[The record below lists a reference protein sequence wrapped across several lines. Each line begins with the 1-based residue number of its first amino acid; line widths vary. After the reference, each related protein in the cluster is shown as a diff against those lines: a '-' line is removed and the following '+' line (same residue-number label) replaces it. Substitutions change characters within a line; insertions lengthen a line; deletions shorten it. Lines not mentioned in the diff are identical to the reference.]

1 MRTET
6 SSFGVSTRNRVLL
19 IIGVIALSLW
29 MIYPIRSALKLGLD
43 LNGGVQLVLR
53 VKTDPAMAPAARDEI
68 VEQALRT
75 IDRRVNELGVTE
87 PVIMRYTA
95 ADQILVEL
103 PGVSDVDRAKQIIKS
118 TAQLRLTLID
128 QGPFTTREAALLAY
142 GNTLP
147 ASLEILE
154 GRKPS
159 VVEWSS
165 CDGRPVN
172 VGVGRPP

>member
-6 SSFGVSTRNRVLL
+6 SSFGVSTRNRVLV

-29 MIYPIRSALKLGLD
+29 MIYPIQSALKLGLD

-53 VKTDPAMAPAARDEI
+53 VKTDPAMAPARRDEI

-118 TAQLRLTLID
+118 TAQLRLTLVD
-128 QGPFTTREAALLAY
+128 QGPFASRDAALLAY
-142 GNTLP
+142 GNALP
-147 ASLEILE
+147 AESRDPAE
-154 GRKPS
+154 GRADRS
-159 VVEWSS
+159 
-165 CDGRPVN
+165 
-172 VGVGRPP
+172 